1 MKNRIASAFS
11 SPTAFATRR
20 APAPVWLASLA
31 ASCTLAACGSGGTDP
46 NSNLPPVYLSA
57 IQQTTYDGNSNDL
70 LTAGLGKSGIQQATL
85 ALAVSTA
92 VPGAVPFLNPL
103 QPSAIELRRAAIYNN
118 YRALLDTTAA
128 GGFGSLYGPNVTA
141 AGAVTSAEGKVAGTE
156 WLAFSDDG
164 SGLKKVTL
172 MVQLPASF
180 DPANPCIIS
189 ATASGSRGVYGGLS
203 TGEWGLKKGCAVAY
217 SDKGTGAAPHDLQND
232 SVALLDGTRAS
243 SASAGASAAFRAPLS
258 AVELAAFNLATPN
271 RFAFKHAHSQQ
282 NPERDWGAST
292 LQSIEFAFYVINEK
306 FGASDGFAGRLRT
319 FVPANTIVIAS
330 SVSNGGA
337 AALAAAEL
345 DTQGLIG
352 GVAVAEPA
360 IELPAAPGVSV
371 KRGATTLALS
381 GKTLVDY
388 TTLANLYQ
396 SCAALSSQLA
406 GSPFQS
412 TYVAT
417 RAAFAG
423 NRCASLKARGL
434 LTATTTATQADEA
447 LQKLRDYGWEAESN
461 DLHASLAFFEVAPA
475 VSVTFAT
482 SLSRASVK
490 DNLCGYSFA
499 ATSAAGVVEAL
510 AADALAPMA
519 ATGNGIPP
527 TGGVQLINNNNPA
540 GPRRDLFS
548 VSPSS
553 SVADLNLDGALCLRN
568 LVTGADAAA
577 QKLQAGLNE
586 VRRSGN
592 LRGKPAL
599 IVHGRA
605 DALIPVSH
613 SSRPYYALN
622 QVVEGAASKLRYIE
636 VTNAQHFDTFIG
648 LPAVLPGYD
657 TRYVPLHVYLNRA
670 LDAVYANL
678 KSGAPLPASQVLRT
692 VPRGG
697 SPGAAPAIS
706 AANVPGF
713 VTTPAAADAITFSA
727 TTVTV
732 PD

>member
-1 MKNRIASAFS
+1 MKNQIASDFS
-11 SPTAFATRR
+11 TPG
-20 APAPVWLASLA
+20 WCASLA
-31 ASCTLAACGSGGTDP
+31 VTALLAACGSGGGAGTGFSGNFAP
-46 NSNLPPVYLSA
+46 AYLRA
-57 IQQTTYDGNSNDL
+57 IQQTRYDGASDDL
-70 LTAGLGKSGIQQATL
+70 LTAGLGKSGLQQATL

-92 VPGAVPFLNPL
+92 VPGAVPFVNPL
-103 QPSAIELRRAAIYNN
+103 QPTAVELRRAAIYTN
-118 YRALLDTTAA
+118 YRALLDPTAA
-128 GGFGSLYGPNVTA
+128 GGFGTLYGPNVTS
-141 AGAVTSAEGKVAGTE
+141 AGLVTSAEGKVAGTE

-164 SGLKKVTL
+164 SGLKTVTL
-172 MVQLPASF
+172 MVQVPASF
-180 DPANPCIIS
+180 DPANPCLIT
-189 ATASGSRGVYGGLS
+189 ATASGSRGVYGAMS

-232 SVALLDGTRAS
+232 TVALIDATRTGA
-243 SASAGASAAFRAPLS
+243 AAAGMSAAFRAPLT
-258 AVELAAFNLATPN
+258 AVEQAAFNVATPN

-282 NPERDWGAST
+282 NPERDWGTST
-292 LQSIEFAFYVINEK
+292 LQAIEFAFYVINEK
-306 FGASDGFAGRLRT
+306 FGASDAAGGRMRT
-319 FVPANTIVIAS
+319 FVASNTIVIAS

-360 IELPAAPGVSV
+360 IQMPAVPGVSV
-371 KRGATTLALS
+371 RRGATTLALS
-381 GKTLVDY
+381 AKPLIDY

-396 SCAALSSQLA
+396 SCAALSAQLA
-406 GSPFQS
+406 GTPFQS
-412 TYVAT
+412 TFVAQ
-417 RAAFAG
+417 RSAFAG

-434 LTATTTATQADEA
+434 LTATTTAAQADEA
-447 LQKLRDYGWEAESN
+447 LQKLRDYGWEVESN
-461 DLHASLAFFEVAPA
+461 DQHATLAFFEVAPA

-482 SLSRASVK
+482 SLSRASVT

-499 ATSAAGVVEAL
+499 ATSAAGVIEV
-510 AADALAPMA
+510 LAPDVLAQMA

-527 TGGVQLINNNNPA
+527 TAGVQLINNNNPA
-540 GPRRDLFS
+540 GPRRELFS
-548 VSPSS
+548 VSASN

-568 LVTGADAAA
+568 LVTGTDAAA

-586 VRRSGN
+586 VRRHGN

-622 QVVEGAASKLRYIE
+622 QVVEGAASQLRYIE

-648 LPAVLPGYD
+648 LPALLPGYD

-678 KSGAPLPASQVLRT
+678 KNGAPLPASQVLRT

-697 SPGAAPAIS
+697 SPGAAPAIG

-713 VTTPAAADAITFSA
+713 VTTPAPADAITFSG